1 VPHLLEIELIFIS
14 LFGSYRFYKIIL
26 IKDKN
31 ILGSF
36 YKTHTYNI
44 MDLQPQLFIQ
54 VIKAAIS
61 DHGKCY
67 HWVNAISLYQSQS
80 DHIK

>member
-1 VPHLLEIELIFIS
+1 
-14 LFGSYRFYKIIL
+14 
-26 IKDKN
+26 
-31 ILGSF
+31 
-36 YKTHTYNI
+36 